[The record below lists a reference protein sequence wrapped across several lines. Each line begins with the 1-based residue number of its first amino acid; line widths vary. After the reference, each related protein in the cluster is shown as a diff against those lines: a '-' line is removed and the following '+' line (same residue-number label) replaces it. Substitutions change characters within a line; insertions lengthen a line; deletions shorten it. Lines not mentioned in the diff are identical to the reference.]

1 MSYSY
6 GKWTKY
12 HIMKENDTLARYL
25 PETHIL
31 TETDFWRML
40 NQFGAVVIKP
50 SEGSQGYGVVQVTK
64 LREERFE
71 IHSGNKKIICKRNGL
86 TEFLDK
92 EKYRRKI
99 YIVQEKIPLA
109 TVGDRPF
116 DIRVMVQR
124 QEEKNEWSVTGK
136 LVKVVARGYFI
147 TNVSPEIIELN
158 AALEKSS
165 LLEDVDFRVI
175 SDDLDIIAILTAS
188 QLNEYYPNSQIFG
201 LDIGITDKGKLYIIE
216 ANLKPSWGLFKKL
229 KE

>member
-1 MSYSY
+1 
-6 GKWTKY
+6 
-12 HIMKENDTLARYL
+12 MKENDTLAGYL
-25 PETHIL
+25 PETHML

-40 NQFGAVVIKP
+40 NQYGAVVIKP

-71 IHSGNKKIICKRNGL
+71 IHSGNTKIICERSGL
-86 TEFLDK
+86 MEFLDK

-99 YIVQEKIPLA
+99 YIVQEKIPLS
-109 TVGDRPF
+109 TVVDRPF

-124 QEEKNEWSVTGK
+124 QEDGNEWSVTGK
-136 LVKVVARGYFI
+136 LVKVAARGYFI

-158 AALEKSS
+158 AAFEKSS

-175 SDDLDIIAILTAS
+175 SDDLDIIAILTAT
-188 QLNEYYPNSQIFG
+188 QLEEYYPNSQIFG